1 MFIHKICEVLAQVNV
16 PYAIVGGYAVAM
28 HGVLRGTVDVDLVI
42 SWSLEHLQK
51 AEAAFKR
58 LGLVSRI
65 PVTAEDLFH
74 FRDEY
79 MQKRHLVAW
88 NFYDPINPLN
98 QVDII
103 ITYDLKNR
111 EHIQNLKTSSGVIC
125 ILSIGELIKMKQAS
139 GRPQDLEDIRALNEL
154 SRSL

>member
-1 MFIHKICEVLAQVNV
+1 MFIHKVCEILAQAKV

-42 SWSLEHLQK
+42 SWSLEYLQK
-51 AEAAFKR
+51 AEAAFKQI
-58 LGLVSRI
+58 GLVSRI
-65 PVTAEDLFH
+65 PVTAADLFR

-79 MQKRHLVAW
+79 MQKRNLVAW
-88 NFYDPINPLN
+88 NFYDPANPVN

-103 ITYDLKNR
+103 ITYDLKGA
-111 EHIQNLKTSSGVIC
+111 HIKKLKTFSGVIC
-125 ILSIGELIKMKQAS
+125 ILSIDELIKMKKVS
-139 GRPQDLEDIRALNEL
+139 GRPQDLEDIKALKEV

>member
-1 MFIHKICEVLAQVNV
+1 MFIYKICEILAEARV

-42 SWSLEHLQK
+42 SWSLEHLRK
-51 AEAAFKR
+51 VEAAFKQM
-58 LGLVSRI
+58 GLVSRI

-79 MQKRHLVAW
+79 MQKRNLIAW
-88 NFYDPINPLN
+88 NFYDPVNPLN

-103 ITYDLKNR
+103 ITYDLKST
-111 EHIQNLKTSSGVIC
+111 HVKKLKTPSGGIC
-125 ILSIGELIKMKQAS
+125 ILSIDELIKMKQAS
-139 GRPQDLEDIRALNEL
+139 GRPQDLEDVKALKEV
-154 SRSL
+154 SQSL